1 MDCVMEVLQNYNI
14 IEIEKSTNKKDS
26 KINKFFLKVELT
38 DLHKAMQDLYAENRG
53 ESPVK

>member
-1 MDCVMEVLQNYNI
+1 MEVLQNYNI